1 MRIRVTLPNSVTRIS
16 VVFMTKYLMITLG
29 GGQRISPV
37 AKRSQVQAQQQQT
50 KFCIQLKTEPI

>member
-1 MRIRVTLPNSVTRIS
+1 MRIHVTPPNSVTRMS
-16 VVFMTKYLMITLG
+16 FVFMTKYLITLG

-50 KFCIQLKTEPI
+50 KFCIELKTEPI